1 MSDLADKP
9 SVQSPIAPL
18 AERQVVQFIS
28 DALRAGQRAILVT
41 GRDQVSIRVPEAAL
55 AACVSTSARVL
66 HIGPP
71 LPQPLELQE
80 MIGAAAGIAVG
91 RRITAQAMAR
101 LLLTADPRRTV
112 ILAIDERGYASAAVA
127 LLSGADD

>member
-28 DALRAGQRAILVT
+28 DALRAGQRAILIT
-41 GRDQVSIRVPEAAL
+41 GCGQVSIRVPEAAL

-71 LPQPLELQE
+71 LPQPLELSVFGGGWSGVLGE
-80 MIGAAAGIAVG
+80 AGAVSGSDWGA
-91 RRITAQAMAR
+91 
-101 LLLTADPRRTV
+101 LP
-112 ILAIDERGYASAAVA
+112 DEASNSRNV
-127 LLSGADD
+127 